1 MRPNRLRQIWAE
13 GGVAYGCWLS
23 IPSSFSA
30 EVLAHQG
37 FDWICVD
44 TQHGVIDYQTSVTML
59 QAVSATETVPLV
71 RVPWNE
77 PGIIMK
83 SLDAG
88 AYGVIVPMVSSRAE
102 AEAAAAAC
110 RYPPRG
116 IRSFGP
122 TRAAYYAGRD
132 YARHADDEVLCIVMI
147 ETAEALAN
155 LDEILS
161 VPGVDAAYIG
171 PSDLS
176 LALGLPPR
184 PDHDDE
190 RFVEAKRRIVEACRR
205 HGVVPGIHAN
215 AALAAKHAAD
225 GFRFILISSD
235 VAALA
240 AGAAGDLAAA
250 APGRR
255 DPGAQPAYR

>member
-1 MRPNRLRQIWAE
+1 
-13 GGVAYGCWLS
+13 
-23 IPSSFSA
+23 
-30 EVLAHQG
+30 
-37 FDWICVD
+37 
-44 TQHGVIDYQTSVTML
+44 ML

-77 PGIIMK
+77 PGLIMK

-132 YARHADDEVLCIVMI
+132 YARHANDEVLCIVMI
-147 ETAEALAN
+147 ETAEALQN

-171 PSDLS
+171 PADLS

-190 RFVEAKRRIVEACRR
+190 RFTEAKRRIVEACNR
-205 HGVVPGIHAN
+205 HGVIAGIHAN
-215 AALAAKHAAD
+215 AGLAAKHLAD

-240 AGAAGDLAAA
+240 SGAARDLAAV
-250 APGRR
+250 APERP

>member
-1 MRPNRLRQIWAE
+1 MRENRLRRLWQE
-13 GGVAYGCWLS
+13 DKVTYGCWLS

-30 EVLAHQG
+30 EVMAHQG
-37 FDWICVD
+37 YHWICID
-44 TQHGVIDYQTSVTML
+44 TQHGVIDYQTSLEML
-59 QAVSATETVPLV
+59 QAISTTDAVPVV

-88 AYGVIVPMVSSRAE
+88 AYGIIVPMVSSRAE
-102 AEAAAAAC
+102 AEAAVAAC
-110 RYPPRG
+110 RYPPQG
-116 IRSFGP
+116 MRSFGP
-122 TRAAYYAGRD
+122 TRVAYYAGRD
-132 YARHADDEVLCIVMI
+132 YHEHANDEVLCIVMI
-147 ETAEALAN
+147 ETAQALEN

-171 PSDLS
+171 PADLS

-184 PDHDDE
+184 QDHDDD
-190 RFVEAKRRIVEACRR
+190 RFVNAKRRIVEACNR
-205 HGVVPGIHAN
+205 HGVIPGIHAN
-215 AALAAKHAAD
+215 AKLAAKHVQD

-240 AGAAGDLAAA
+240 AGAARDLAAV
-250 APGRR
+250 APER
-255 DPGAQPAYR
+255 PGPEARPVYR